1 MAKFLAMRV
10 YQGKLAFDDV
20 PDKYK
25 AEVRRILID
34 EYDWTPT
41 DGE

>member
-34 EYDWTPT
+34 EYGWTE
-41 DGE
+41 DDF